1 MTDLRTLGNNYV
13 EALARRDFTGLAAYL
28 HPQVAFQ
35 ALEPSGLQEV
45 SDAVGVLA
53 CLRSWFGD
61 VDELTIL
68 QQTSDDSLGC
78 LALSYRFLMRTQD
91 DWQVVLQH
99 AFCSVSNDR
108 IERLHLVCSG
118 FWPVESPQ
126 SLEQMRRGETAIP
139 DTSVETTT
147 SAPLPHANAVLD
159 AAGEGCATLTPL
171 IRSRIKE
178 LESGQILEVRTDD
191 PTAHESLLAWCSL
204 TGHTLA
210 AVGTDNAQG
219 KRFLIRKK

>member
-1 MTDLRTLGNNYV
+1 MADLRALGRNYV
-13 EALARRDFTGLAAYL
+13 EALARRDFTGVAAYL

-35 ALEPSGLQEV
+35 ALEPSGLQET
-45 SDAVGVLA
+45 SDAAGALA
-53 CLRSWFGD
+53 CLRGWFSA

-78 LALSYRFLMRTQD
+78 LALSYRFLMHTQD

-99 AFCSVSNDR
+99 AFCSVSDDR
-108 IERLHLVCSG
+108 IKRLYLVCSG
-118 FWPVESPQ
+118 FWPVEGPHGVGG
-126 SLEQMRRGETAIP
+126 MRRGDTAM
-139 DTSVETTT
+139 SGASMETTT

-159 AAGEGCATLTPL
+159 AVGEGCATLTPL

-178 LESGQILEVRTDD
+178 LESGQVLDVRTDD

-219 KRFLIRKK
+219 QRFLIRKK